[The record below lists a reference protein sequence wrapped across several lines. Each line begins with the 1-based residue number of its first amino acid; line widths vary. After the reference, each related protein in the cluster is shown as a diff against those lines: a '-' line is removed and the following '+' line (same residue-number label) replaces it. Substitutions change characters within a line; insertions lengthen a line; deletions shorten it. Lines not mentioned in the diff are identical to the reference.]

1 VTRCE
6 ISKDV
11 VDPTS
16 LHQIK
21 RSFVDKDIGKICNL
35 PLPSQRAS
43 RMSVFTQFS

>member
-11 VDPTS
+11 VDTS

-21 RSFVDKDIGKICNL
+21 RSSVVKDMEKNYIL
-35 PLPSQRAS
+35 FLPSQRAS
-43 RMSVFTQFS
+43 RVSVFI